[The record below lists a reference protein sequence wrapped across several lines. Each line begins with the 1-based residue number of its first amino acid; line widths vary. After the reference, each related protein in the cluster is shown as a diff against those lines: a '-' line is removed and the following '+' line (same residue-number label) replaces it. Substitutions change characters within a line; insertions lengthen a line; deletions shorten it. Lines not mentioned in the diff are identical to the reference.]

1 MGRQHHGGKGP
12 SQRQLK
18 VGELIRHAL
27 SDIFLRGDFY
37 GPDRESLSVTVSE
50 VRVSPDLRNA
60 TVYFMP
66 LAGKDK
72 EKTTQQ
78 LNDLAGVLRS
88 EVTRR
93 VELRFS
99 PALYFKL
106 DESYEN
112 ALKMEMLLNSPRVA
126 KDLKT
131 GGDE

>member
-1 MGRQHHGGKGP
+1 MSKQQGRAP

-37 GPDRESLSVTVSE
+37 VKGMENLSVTVSE

-60 TVYFMP
+60 TVFFMP

-72 EKTTQQ
+72 EKVVQQ
-78 LNDLAGVLRS
+78 MNDAAPYLRS

-93 VELRFS
+93 IDLRFS
-99 PALYFKL
+99 PALFFKL
-106 DESYEN
+106 DESYET
-112 ALKMEMLLNSPRVA
+112 ALKMELLLNSPKVA
-126 KDLKT
+126 KDLKSD
-131 GGDE
+131 DE

>member
-1 MGRQHHGGKGP
+1 MGKQQGRAP

-37 GPDRESLSVTVSE
+37 GKGMETLSVTISE

-60 TVYFMP
+60 TVFFMP

-72 EKTTQQ
+72 EKVVQQ
-78 LNDLAGVLRS
+78 MNDASPFLRS

-93 VELRFS
+93 IDLRFS
-99 PALYFKL
+99 PALFFKL
-106 DESYEN
+106 DESYDT
-112 ALKMEMLLNSPRVA
+112 ALKMEILLNSPKVA
-126 KDLKT
+126 KDLKSD
-131 GGDE
+131 DE